1 MLKILVLAFGLALL
15 IAAPASAAEQ
25 KVVARDNGQ
34 IEFAM
39 PSGNVGCLYTPAGGT
54 DVYEPKDGGPELI
67 CERIEPQ
74 YVTVI
79 LGPKGAPQ
87 MIEDPEEQSCCGA
100 ENILDYG
107 NTVTFEGFT
116 CLAETSGLTCEVYDG
131 DDAADD
137 SADDADDA
145 EDDAE
150 DDSADADDSDEAVHG
165 FRMARAGIELF

>member
-1 MLKILVLAFGLALL
+1 MLKSLVLAVGLALL
-15 IAAPASAAEQ
+15 IAAPASATEQ
-25 KVVARDNGQ
+25 KVVAKDNGQ

-39 PSGNVGCLYTPAGGT
+39 PSGNIGCLYTPAGGT

-79 LGPKGAPQ
+79 LGPKGTPE

-107 NTVTFEGFT
+107 KTITFEGFT

-137 SADDADDA
+137 SADADDT
-145 EDDAE
+145 EDGDG
-150 DDSADADDSDEAVHG
+150 DEEAAHG
-165 FRMARAGIELF
+165 FKMARAGIELF